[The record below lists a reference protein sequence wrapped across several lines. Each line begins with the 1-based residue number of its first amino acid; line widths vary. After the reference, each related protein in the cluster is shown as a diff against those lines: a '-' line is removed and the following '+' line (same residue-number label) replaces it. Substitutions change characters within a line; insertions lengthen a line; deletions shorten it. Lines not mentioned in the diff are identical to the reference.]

1 MIPKKIHYCWVG
13 GNSKPPL
20 VKKCIQSWKKYCPD
34 YEIIEWNESNYV
46 ISKNIYMKQAY
57 EAKKWAFV
65 SDYCR
70 FYVLYNYG
78 GIYLDTDVEL
88 LKPLDVLSEN
98 FVGFEN
104 QNRVNSGLIRGAM
117 PGDLVCKLM
126 LDSYA
131 SDHFLKQNGS
141 YNLLTVCDRETDIL
155 VAHGMKKDNT
165 LQVIEG
171 TTVYPS
177 EYFNPMDMETGK
189 IQPTNKTVSIH
200 HYAASWVGKNDR
212 MRGKIAKWLYRVFG
226 KDTADKIRKLLG
238 RKDKNQ

>member
-1 MIPKKIHYCWVG
+1 
-13 GNSKPPL
+13 
-20 VKKCIQSWKKYCPD
+20 
-34 YEIIEWNESNYV
+34 
-46 ISKNIYMKQAY
+46 
-57 EAKKWAFV
+57 
-65 SDYCR
+65 
-70 FYVLYNYG
+70 
-78 GIYLDTDVEL
+78 
-88 LKPLDVLSEN
+88 
-98 FVGFEN
+98 
-104 QNRVNSGLIRGAM
+104 
-117 PGDLVCKLM
+117 M

>member
-1 MIPKKIHYCWVG
+1 MKLKEIHYCWFG
-13 GNSKPPL
+13 KNPKSKL
-20 VKKCIQSWKKYCPD
+20 ILKCIDSWRKYCPD
-34 YEIIEWNESNYV
+34 YEIKEWNVDNFDVNCCAYV
-46 ISKNIYMKQAY
+46 REAY

-117 PGDLVCKLM
+117 AKDLICKLM

-155 VAHGMKKDNT
+155 VAHGMKKDDT
-165 LQVIEG
+165 LQIIEG

-189 IQPTNKTVSIH
+189 IRLTNKSVSVH
-200 HYAASWVGKNDR
+200 HYAASWVSKNDR
-212 MRGKIAKWLYRVFG
+212 MRGKIAKWFYRMFG
-226 KDTADKIRKLLG
+226 LETANKIRKVFG
-238 RKDKNQ
+238 RNRKI